1 MSYSDF
7 TLTQVKAQFGLQTE
21 EKSDLFAA
29 ATPMEPSPLLRELL
43 AYQVPLALAMNTEKS
58 RSELIIAPIL
68 VEIKRHFEACSSL
81 FSGVDFTVDS
91 SRGLVG
97 ICDFMLSASTEQ
109 LTLTA
114 PVVTIVEAKRENL
127 NGGLGQCIAEMV
139 AAQIFNRSDRPES
152 GDYSQGRNDPSIAT
166 IYGAVTTG
174 NLWKFLS
181 LHDRVVQIDLTEY
194 TIPQIDQ
201 ILGILAL
208 AFLKEEDHGHTTAG
222 SH

>member
-7 TLTQVKAQFGLQTE
+7 TLTQVKTQFGLQTE
-21 EKSDLFAA
+21 EKSGLFAA

-81 FSGVDFTVDS
+81 FSGVDFTVDAS
-91 SRGLVG
+91 QGLVG
-97 ICDFMLSASTEQ
+97 ICDFLLSASTEQ

-114 PVVTIVEAKRENL
+114 PVVTVVEAKRENL

-139 AAQIFNRSDRPES
+139 AAQIFNRSDRS
-152 GDYSQGRNDPSIAT
+152 GDVGTGQSIDT

-181 LHDRVVQIDLTEY
+181 LQDRVVQIDLTEY
-194 TIPQIDQ
+194 TIPQIDRV
-201 ILGILAL
+201 LGILAL
-208 AFLKEEDHGHTTAG
+208 AFSREEDHGHTTAG

>member
-1 MSYSDF
+1 MMAYSDF
-7 TLTQVKAQFGLQTE
+7 TLTKVKAQFGLTTE
-21 EKSDLFAA
+21 EKSGLFAG

-43 AYQVPLALAMNTEKS
+43 GYQVPLALAMNTEKS
-58 RSELIIAPIL
+58 RSELMIAPIL
-68 VEIKRHFEACSSL
+68 VEVKRHFEACSSL
-81 FSGVDFTVDS
+81 FSGVDFTVDPS
-91 SRGLVG
+91 QGLVG
-97 ICDFMLSASTEQ
+97 ICDFVLSASAEQ
-109 LTLTA
+109 LALTA
-114 PVVTIVEAKRENL
+114 PVVTVVEAKRENL

-139 AAQIFNRSDRPES
+139 AAQIFNQRDCSSDS
-152 GDYSQGRNDPSIAT
+152 GTGQSIDT

-181 LHDRVVQIDLTEY
+181 LQDRVVQIDLTEY

-208 AFLKEEDHGHTTAG
+208 GFSREDDHGYTTAG